1 MASALSLNSSMCVR
15 LLLPSSCRG
24 RVSIIQPRAF
34 SILQAHQ
41 PRRRSTLA
49 FARRRSKPPVSASS
63 AKKNRVKKEKKRVVE
78 EEDFEADPFEALF
91 NQLEEDLKND
101 NSDRDEDDDDDEGGE
116 IKEED
121 IERLAN
127 ELAEALGDFDFEGF
141 TSTPDDAEEEV
152 EDEDDEE
159 KKSPVKLK
167 NWQLRRL
174 ATALK
179 VGRRKTSIKTLAAEL
194 CLDRAVVLELLREP
208 PPELLMMSATL
219 PDEPVKREPE
229 LVPEIEHIETEVS
242 EITMESVKHEPKV
255 KEPVHVMQQR
265 WSAQK
270 RLKKVH
276 VETLEKFIEDQS
288 GLLVAVSLSPAV
300 PSSWTSSS
308 TVSGGCINVLMPAGY
323 PQVISDPCC
332 FLVLVLIIPRNLFQV
347 AAAVD
352 SYLLGFIPLHRPP
365 AVHRFRSSMA
375 PFSHVTTRFP
385 PTPPSPNHASS
396 TIANFVIALSVR
408 RPTSFFLDNVDFLP
422 FVMDLDLVEVFF
434 PYLIEGL
441 FHFHWPLS
449 TVGCFITDIFYSSL
463 VILVAQFIL
472 VLKV

>member
-1 MASALSLNSSMCVR
+1 MASALSVNSPISVR
-15 LLLPSSCRG
+15 FLPPPSCRG

-34 SILQAHQ
+34 NILPASQ

-49 FARRRSKPPVSASS
+49 FSRRRNNPPETTSS
-63 AKKNRVKKEKKRVVE
+63 AKKKRVKKEKKGLV
-78 EEDFEADPFEALF
+78 EEDFEGDPFEALF

-101 NSDRDEDDDDDEGGE
+101 NSDMDDDDDEGDE

-121 IERLAN
+121 IDRLAN

-141 TSTPDDAEEEV
+141 TSTPDDAEEEA
-152 EDEDDEE
+152 EGDEE
-159 KKSPVKLK
+159 EEEEERPVKLK

-229 LVPEIEHIETEVS
+229 TVPEIEHIETEVS
-242 EITMESVKHEPKV
+242 ETTIDSVKHEPKV

-276 VETLEKFIEDQS
+276 VETLEK
-288 GLLVAVSLSPAV
+288 V
-300 PSSWTSSS
+300 
-308 TVSGGCINVLMPAGY
+308 Y
-323 PQVISDPCC
+323 
-332 FLVLVLIIPRNLFQV
+332 R
-347 AAAVD
+347 
-352 SYLLGFIPLHRPP
+352 
-365 AVHRFRSSMA
+365 RSK
-375 PFSHVTTRFP
+375 
-385 PTPPSPNHASS
+385 
-396 TIANFVIALSVR
+396 
-408 RPTSFFLDNVDFLP
+408 RPTNTMISSIVQVTNLP
-422 FVMDLDLVEVFF
+422 RKRIVKWFEDKRNEEGVPEHRQPYRRHVSETVF
-434 PYLIEGL
+434 
-441 FHFHWPLS
+441 S
-449 TVGCFITDIFYSSL
+449 D
-463 VILVAQFIL
+463 
-472 VLKV
+472 